1 MTERPRTQLYHIM
14 KGNKETI
21 ENSIITSAISIIMVL
36 IKGIIRH
43 HFDVEKKHKS
53 VTNLVD
59 ECEER
64 LQNLEIAQKKEAKQE
79 TPLKN
84 ETLGWETDAD
94 AIERAQELPPRGWVL
109 HGIISEGS
117 VCNIQSPEKGGK
129 SALAKQIAHDY
140 AYDTNSMDLPDV
152 EISASHHNEAFIY
165 DAELCDNDI
174 EERYKNLN
182 DTKVHRKPMSFF
194 TNADQLISHM
204 RTSISNINSNVLVV
218 VDNVS
223 MICPNF
229 SKNDIEQIRQEIRT
243 LQKKFNRRGF
253 YLTIIFIHH
262 TKASASGSSTDD
274 RAGSV
279 QWGRASDLSL
289 SLLHCN
295 LGSEYRVLKELNN
308 RGKDGLLAQ
317 GEVAVLRLVG
327 NPYLHFQFVRIAE
340 ESEVLCK
347 NKKTSELKSNNDTSN
362 NEWKLNDD
370 EENYVCTN
378 YIPREVGLGKL
389 AKYLLKNHNIE
400 VTKPNVN
407 QMKSVVKRTLVGKD
421 LYQG

>member
-1 MTERPRTQLYHIM
+1 MKEEKSEINNPIM
-14 KGNKETI
+14 MG
-21 ENSIITSAISIIMVL
+21 AIDIIMVF
-36 IKGIIRH
+36 IKRIIRQ

-64 LQNLEIAQKKEAKQE
+64 LQKLEIAQKKEAKQE

-140 AYDTNSMDLPDV
+140 AYGTNSMDLPVV
-152 EISASHHNEAFIY
+152 EISESHHNEAFIY

-174 EERYKNLN
+174 KERYKNLN
-182 DTKVHRKPMSFF
+182 DTRVHRKPMSFF

-229 SKNDIEQIRQEIRT
+229 SKNDIEQIRQKVRT
-243 LQKKFNRRGF
+243 LQKEFNRRGF

-289 SLLHCN
+289 SLLLCN

-317 GEVAVLRLVG
+317 GEVAVLRLVDT
-327 NPYLHFQFVRIAE
+327 PYLHFQFVRIAE
-340 ESEVLCK
+340 ESEVLNM
-347 NKKTSELKSNNDTSN
+347 NKKLSKQKSNNDTSN
-362 NEWKLNDD
+362 IDWKLNDD
-370 EENYVCTN
+370 EEKYVCENYV
-378 YIPREVGLGKL
+378 PKVFSLGSL
-389 AKYLLKNHNIE
+389 AGIILKRRDIE
-400 VTKPNVN
+400 VTDKNKN
-407 QMKSVVKRTLVGKD
+407 HMKNVVKRALEKRG
-421 LYQG
+421 LYRGQSN